1 MKYEIQ
7 YKVVGITN
15 KFRSNQINSF
25 FDEVFTIANYS
36 HAMKEDE
43 SGYSLIL
50 IDGVPVSSEEAIAH
64 CRTQFAKELCA
75 KRKTH
80 KRVWYRTG
88 GVTNARSNF
97 RQTWVKK

>member
-15 KFRSNQINSF
+15 KFRSNQITQF

-36 HAMKEDE
+36 HSMKEDE

-50 IDGVPVSSEEAIAH
+50 VDGKPTSSKDAIAH

-80 KRVWYRTG
+80 KRIWIRTG
-88 GVTNARSNF
+88 GVTNARANF
-97 RQTWVKK
+97 KQIWVKK